1 MNCFCHSKL
10 YLIFLLRFVARQT
23 FKLCGEVSM
32 HDSVALICK
41 TSVSIHPYGDEERWP
56 WQPFVMIFAFPVKV
70 SYVEKSGRKV
80 YRLMIT

>member
-1 MNCFCHSKL
+1 
-10 YLIFLLRFVARQT
+10 
-23 FKLCGEVSM
+23 M